1 VKSSS
6 CIVQFVQTV
15 VGIVSFCAFGAG
27 CSGDGKCADVVA
39 TGSPG
44 LVDDLNHVGAAIPRN
59 DGRHGQWATWGDGT
73 GTQTPAGAPPNV
85 CQATSFVPTNGQA
98 CTSGSGF
105 TTWGAAIGVTVAE
118 GEQDCV
124 ICNYDATAYTGGV
137 RFTISGSVTGSL
149 RFMVET
155 AEVDET
161 RWGGTC
167 TAGTKCWDA
176 YGMVVGVTPQPQVI
190 DVPWTSLRQQGWGI
204 PVLFDIRHIQQLV
217 WEVQKNGM
225 APVSFANL
233 CIDDVAFY

>member
-1 VKSSS
+1 
-6 CIVQFVQTV
+6 
-15 VGIVSFCAFGAG
+15 
-27 CSGDGKCADVVA
+27 
-39 TGSPG
+39 
-44 LVDDLNHVGAAIPRN
+44 
-59 DGRHGQWATWGDGT
+59 
-73 GTQTPAGAPPNV
+73 
-85 CQATSFVPTNGQA
+85 
-98 CTSGSGF
+98 
-105 TTWGAAIGVTVAE
+105 
-118 GEQDCV
+118 
-124 ICNYDATAYTGGV
+124 
-137 RFTISGSVTGSL
+137 
-149 RFMVET
+149 MVET